1 MKRHRTD
8 VVSLLFGLIFVLV
21 VGWWTFGRSLN
32 IGLGTLAWTIA
43 VALILLGGLGLLG
56 VLRGREP
63 ASREADPDW
72 NEWHTR

>member
-8 VVSLLFGLIFVLV
+8 VLSLLFGLIFMLV
-21 VGWWTFGRSLN
+21 AVWWGFGSSLN

-43 VALILLGGLGLLG
+43 VALILLGGVGLLG

-63 ASREADPDW
+63 ASRDGAPDR
-72 NEWHTR
+72 NEWPTR